1 MTTVTDNGLEFVGD
15 RLIGNSS
22 AVINTVAVGTG
33 KNESSSATGLG
44 NQEYSAT
51 DTSNNV
57 EILETGTT
65 GEIEFVITLKGGTEV
80 PANTD
85 ITETG
90 LFTDDGTLVVID
102 EFSSVTVEDGRTEEF
117 VIPLDPQR

>member
-1 MTTVTDNGLEFVGD
+1 MTTITDDGLEFVGD

-33 KNESSSATGLG
+33 QNESSDATALG

-51 DTSNNV
+51 DSSNNV

-85 ITETG
+85 VTEIG

-102 EFSSVTVEDGRTEEF
+102 EFSGVTVEDGRTEEF
-117 VIPLDPQR
+117 VVPLDPQR